1 MHKKVEVD
9 PERALRIFRNDAVH
23 HIRKAA
29 TEFKEKVQEEV
40 ESYISKVGAAQKEKI
55 DEQQRHLEELKAKYQ
70 ASFPAELRD
79 MISAK
84 ENDISKLK
92 AKYQESFPAKLRNMI
107 SAKENDIS
115 KLKAFKSSLKEY

>member
-1 MHKKVEVD
+1 MHKKGSVNA
-9 PERALRIFRNDAVH
+9 ERALRIFRYDAVH

-40 ESYISKVGAAQKEKI
+40 DSYISKVGAAQKEKI

-84 ENDISKLK
+84 ENDIS
-92 AKYQESFPAKLRNMI
+92 E
-107 SAKENDIS
+107 
-115 KLKAFKSSLKEY
+115 LKAFKSSLKEY